1 MVSIPRD
8 MSSLMPKAQKIT
20 PLRLPMRILG
30 PFKFSFVFDVC
41 CGRCFASNAA
51 MQLCLVSVANKQVM
65 DNTLIVHQQKHELL

>member
-1 MVSIPRD
+1 MVSIPR
-8 MSSLMPKAQKIT
+8 MPKAQKIT

-51 MQLCLVSVANKQVM
+51 MQLCLVADRSVANKQVM
-65 DNTLIVHQQKHELL
+65 DNTLVVHQQKHELL

>member
-1 MVSIPRD
+1 MVSIPR
-8 MSSLMPKAQKIT
+8 MPKAQKIT

-51 MQLCLVSVANKQVM
+51 MQLCLVGDLSVANKQVM
-65 DNTLIVHQQKHELL
+65 DNTLVVHQQKHELL